1 MNFRTK
7 TTETPHESGPWAP
20 TSRRNKRIILSAV
33 AIIVVIL
40 IADFVL
46 YRLLGWLS
54 KRQVRILDMFLFS
67 FAPLILAYFTIIQ
80 VRHCRLTGQD
90 RISMGPF
97 KVNRRAYELQ
107 QIGFFVEIIGFL
119 LILFGAPVPDEI
131 IRPILFGGM
140 AMFIAGFA
148 GVFGATFGTGF
159 ATLGVILSAG
169 GALYYA
175 IAGTENTK
183 PIIQSVI
190 YAGMG
195 LVAVGMIMFFIRRW
209 RRRNESKGGDGHE

>member
-7 TTETPHESGPWAP
+7 TTETPHGSDPWAP
-20 TSRRNKRIILSAV
+20 TSRRNKRIILSAI
-33 AIIVVIL
+33 AIIFVVL
-40 IADFVL
+40 IANFVL
-46 YRLLGWLS
+46 DYLLGWLS
-54 KRQVRILDMFLFS
+54 KRQNWILGMVMISFVILFAAYHTIVR
-67 FAPLILAYFTIIQ
+67 
-80 VRHCRLTGQD
+80 VRHYRLTGQD

-97 KVNRRAYELQ
+97 NISRRAFEFQ
-107 QIGFFVEIIGFL
+107 QIGFFVAFTSTY
-119 LILFGAPVPDEI
+119 LILLGVPIPDEI

-148 GVFGATFGTGF
+148 GVFGASFGTGF

-175 IAGTENTK
+175 IAGTESTK

-195 LVAVGMIMFFIRRW
+195 LVTVGMVIFFVRRW
-209 RRRNESKGGDGHE
+209 RRRNESEGGDEHE